1 MCSSFFTI
9 YRQAVKNQ
17 GWEKSGKPERV
28 NLRTISQ
35 KKLRKKIDILTEFT
49 TTKRAKSNIICS
61 GSCSTSI
68 MTSLN
73 TSNRL
78 DAIEMN
84 QMNELFDLDDWSS
97 SWKYCIDNNIKW
109 GGRAFGG
116 RAAGRHTMQAKDIV
130 IEGCTMAYLGYNLL
144 NRCTIRLINKKRYGL
159 IGRNGVG
166 KR

>member
-1 MCSSFFTI
+1 MTSMNTM
-9 YRQAVKNQ
+9 
-17 GWEKSGKPERV
+17 
-28 NLRTISQ
+28 
-35 KKLRKKIDILTEFT
+35 
-49 TTKRAKSNIICS
+49 
-61 GSCSTSI
+61 TSI
-68 MTSLN
+68 N

-84 QMNELFDLDDWSS
+84 QINELVDLDDWSS
-97 SWKYCIDNNIKW
+97 SWKYCIENNIKW

-116 RAAGRHTMQAKDIV
+116 RAAGRHTVQAKDIV

-144 NRCTIRLINKKRYGL
+144 NRCTIRLLNKRRYGL